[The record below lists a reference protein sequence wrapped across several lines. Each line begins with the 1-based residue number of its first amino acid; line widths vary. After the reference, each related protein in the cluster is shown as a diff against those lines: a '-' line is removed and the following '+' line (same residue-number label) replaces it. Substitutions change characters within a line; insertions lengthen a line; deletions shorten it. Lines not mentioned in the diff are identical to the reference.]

1 MYRDEMISEIS
12 MRCNIPVEDVAEVLE
27 NKIKES
33 ERDRKAMAGVTKM
46 ARERAKKE
54 NIKEEERYYKKRKK
68 KIVFACFFAT
78 AAAATCATVY
88 VLNKKNKIDLEK
100 TKNDIEKVMRKYI
113 DKFEK
118 MKNDYLAEK

>member
-27 NKIKES
+27 E
-33 ERDRKAMAGVTKM
+33 E
-46 ARERAKKE
+46 E
-54 NIKEEERYYKKRKK
+54 NIIEEERYCKKRKK
-68 KIVFACFFAT
+68 KIAFECFFAT

>member
-27 NKIKES
+27 E
-33 ERDRKAMAGVTKM
+33 E
-46 ARERAKKE
+46 E
-54 NIKEEERYYKKRKK
+54 NIIEEERYCKKRKK

-78 AAAATCATVY
+78 AAAAACATVY